1 MNPFLPLAISLALL
15 AGCKDDPA
23 TAIPDA
29 VTLNAD
35 AAGHYCQMNILE
47 HDGPK
52 AQVHLAGY
60 LEPLWFSQVRDG
72 LVYLKSPEQT
82 AEILVLYVNDMG
94 AAKSWSEPGEN
105 NWINAKDA
113 LYVVNSDA
121 KGGMG
126 APELVPFGTRDTA
139 QEFITQHGG
148 SIMTLDQIP
157 AEMVLAPIDFTLT
170 QPELPDDNS

>member
-1 MNPFLPLAISLALL
+1 MNTFLPFAISLALL
-15 AGCKDDPA
+15 AGCKDDLA

-29 VTLNAD
+29 VSLNAE

-47 HDGPK
+47 HVGPK

-72 LVYLKSPEQT
+72 LVYLKSPEQS

-94 AAKSWSEPGEN
+94 AAISWSEPGEN

-126 APELVPFGTRDTA
+126 APELVPFGTREQA
-139 QEFITQHGG
+139 QHFITTHGG
-148 SIMTLDQIP
+148 NIMTLDEIP

-170 QPELPDDNS
+170 AEPTDDNS